1 MSITSSDLQ
10 AGLESLKDNIFW
22 QVNQKRLMGEF
33 NRVQTIL
40 LSNANAEESQLR
52 VCASLMSAF
61 QTAISMP
68 DRIIQEKKT
77 DEELKANEYDG

>member
-1 MSITSSDLQ
+1 MSVTSSDLQ
-10 AGLESLKDNIFW
+10 TGLDTIKDNIFW
-22 QVNQKRLMGEF
+22 QVYQKRLMGEF

-40 LSNANAEESQLR
+40 LSNANAEDNQLR

-68 DRIIQEKKT
+68 ERLIQEKKT
-77 DEELKANEYDG
+77 DEELKANDYDV